1 MTAAL
6 FTWAFPLATPFWAL
20 MILAPSWRWTA
31 KIMASPWVPLV
42 PLVCYFGLALPHFSA
57 LWRAVSRPDLGVLQ
71 ALLATPYGAG
81 IVWAHLIAFDL
92 FIARWMY
99 FEARQHRIS
108 SWVVS
113 PILVLTIFL
122 SPFGLVAFLVAR
134 SVAGRVRIRS
144 RA

>member
-1 MTAAL
+1 MTEAL

-20 MILAPSWRWTA
+20 MILAPKWRWTPR
-31 KIMASPWVPLV
+31 IMASPWVPLL
-42 PLVCYFGLALPHFSA
+42 PLACYFGLALPHFGE

-99 FEARQHRIS
+99 FEAREHGIS
-108 SWVVS
+108 PWLVS
-113 PILVLTIFL
+113 PILLLTIFL

-134 SVAGRVRIRS
+134 SVRIRS

>member
-1 MTAAL
+1 MTEAL
-6 FTWAFPLATPFWAL
+6 FTWAFPLAVPFWAL
-20 MILAPSWRWTA
+20 MILVPKWSWTSR
-31 KIMASPWVPLV
+31 IMASPWVPLV
-42 PLVCYFGLALPHFSA
+42 PLVCYFALALAHFGE
-57 LWRAVSRPDLGVLQ
+57 LWQAVSRADLGLLQ
-71 ALLATPYGAG
+71 ALFATPYGAG

-99 FEARQHRIS
+99 FEAREHGVPS
-108 SWVVS
+108 LVLS

-134 SVAGRVRIRS
+134 SVRIRS